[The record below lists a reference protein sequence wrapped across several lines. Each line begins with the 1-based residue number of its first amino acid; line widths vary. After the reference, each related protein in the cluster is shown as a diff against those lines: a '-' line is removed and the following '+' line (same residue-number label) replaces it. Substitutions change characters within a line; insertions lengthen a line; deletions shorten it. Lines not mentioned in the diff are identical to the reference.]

1 MKLRNY
7 LEMKLEGEIIWPDLN
22 FFGSNNKALRGT
34 LDIEKSILKN
44 VSLKKTVEYYTH
56 LDIEV
61 DFEGRTYS
69 TAFLWDD
76 QLLLSSLYDF
86 LKENIG
92 KSMRDIGSLEFPS

>member
-1 MKLRNY
+1 MKLSDY
-7 LEMKLEGEIIWPDLN
+7 LEMKLEGELIWPDLN
-22 FFGSNNKALRGT
+22 FFGSDNKALRDT
-34 LDIEKSILKN
+34 RDIEKSILKS
-44 VSLKKTVEYYTH
+44 VFLRKTVEYYTH

-76 QLLLSSLYDF
+76 PLLLSSLYKI

-92 KSMRDIGSLEFPS
+92 SSLRDIGSLEFPS